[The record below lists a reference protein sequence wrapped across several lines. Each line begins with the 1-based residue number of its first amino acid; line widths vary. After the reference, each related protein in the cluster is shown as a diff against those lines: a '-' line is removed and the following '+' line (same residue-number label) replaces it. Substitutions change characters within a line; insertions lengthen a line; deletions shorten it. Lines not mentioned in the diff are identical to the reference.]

1 MHSSVMFL
9 RKMSLSTLSKAPSVF
24 IDSKTS
30 AIYKNLKVGPM
41 KRLYQYYTPT
51 SVNLAG
57 GVPMDSC
64 FPFESVEVQLPNND
78 GYKLNRSTTLSINYQ
93 RGDGMPVL
101 KEWIKS
107 HTASVHKPPND
118 FGSCVTVGS
127 TDAISKILTL
137 LECDSL
143 IFDEFA
149 YGHSVITSETL
160 GKKPIGVRMDENGM
174 LPSVLRDSVLKARA
188 SGFSANV
195 LYLVPCGHN
204 PTGLTMSLERK
215 QEIYAVCQELDIVI
229 IEDGERVG

>member
-1 MHSSVMFL
+1 MN
-9 RKMSLSTLSKAPSVF
+9 LSTVSNAPSVF
-24 IDSKTS
+24 KDSKVS
-30 AIYKNLKVGPM
+30 AVYKKLKVGPM
-41 KRLYQYYTPT
+41 KRLYQYYTPS

-64 FPFESVEVQLPNND
+64 FPFENVEVKLPEND
-78 GYKLNRSTTLSINYQ
+78 SYKLDRSTSLAINYQ

-107 HTASVHKPPND
+107 HTTNVHSPPND

-127 TDAISKILTL
+127 TDALFKILTL

-143 IFDEFA
+143 IFDEYA

-160 GKKPIGVRMDENGM
+160 NKKPIGIRMDENGM
-174 LPSVLRDSVLKARA
+174 LPGVLRDSVLKARA
-188 SGFSANV
+188 SGLSANV

-204 PTGLTMSLERK
+204 PTGLTMSLQRK
-215 QEIYAVCQELDIVI
+215 KDIYSVCHELDIVI
-229 IEDGERVG
+229 IEDGE